1 MHPQMVTNPNS
12 VVDDLISR
20 ITAIVLRTYEVDQ
33 LLPPESAER
42 LSLAGHELVS
52 AISTDTGQIDF
63 SCELTLA
70 AHERKSA
77 FLVRVQGQAAYE
89 TPIWRINE
97 IYNVVVDPLDRGDSL
112 FTDLQ

>member
-1 MHPQMVTNPNS
+1 MVTNPNS

-33 LLPPESAER
+33 LLPPESDER

-52 AISTDTGQIDF
+52 AISTDTGQIEF
-63 SCELTLA
+63 FCELTLA
-70 AHERKSA
+70 ARERKSA
-77 FLVRVQGQAAYE
+77 FLVKVQGQAAYE

-97 IYNVVVDPLDRGDSL
+97 IYNVVVDPLDRGNSL